1 MKLKKVIN
9 KKVRN
14 ATTISYYGITFKSK
28 LELYCFKKLKELEI
42 EFKYEEYTF
51 ELIPSFEFRNDSYEL
66 YKKGGARYFGPQRPH
81 VRGMTYT
88 PDFVGAGWIIET
100 KGNPNDAFPIKW
112 KLFKK
117 YLMDNKLNINLYMP
131 RNQKQVDEVIN
142 IVKTILDSNKIKREG
157 ILQNKKG
164 K

>member
-14 ATTISYYGITFKSK
+14 ATTMSYYGITFKSK
-28 LELYCFKKLKELEI
+28 LELYCYKKLKETNLI
-42 EFKYEEYTF
+42 FTYEEHTF
-51 ELIPSFEFRNDSYEL
+51 ELIPSFEFQNDSYEL
-66 YKKGGARYFGPQRPH
+66 FKKDGLRYFGPQRRH

-88 PDFVGAGWIIET
+88 PDFVGTGWIIET

-117 YLMDNKLNINLYMP
+117 HIMDQGLMIDLYMP
-131 RNQKQVDEVIN
+131 RNQKQVDEVIQ
-142 IVKTILDSNKIKREG
+142 IIKHKHEG
-157 ILQNKKG
+157 ILQSKKS